1 MKGIDKRCG
10 CRDETGT
17 KLGAR
22 CPLLARSGH
31 GSYGYRIDLGPG
43 LDARGQFRQRRQQY
57 QGGYARRRDAQQA
70 RAEHLT
76 LLGQG
81 QTQARNDLT
90 VAVWL
95 EQWLTGKVNLRA
107 TTQRS
112 YASHLRL
119 YLVPHLGHLRL
130 RDLNASHI
138 ERMYAAIRA
147 DSARRAGQ
155 GERATGPATI
165 RRVHATLSSA
175 LNTAVKRQLLA
186 HNPAQHVELER
197 SDRPEVTP
205 WQPDELG
212 AFLDAAAGDRLG
224 ALYELMAF
232 TGLRRG
238 EALGLRWADV
248 DMQAGVL
255 RVRQTLTDIG
265 GRLAFG
271 KPKTRGSERLVD
283 LDSATLGALLA
294 HQLAQDSE
302 RAAWGDAY
310 VYSGLVFTRED
321 GQPLRPEYVTRR
333 MQAIAERAGLPRKRL
348 HDLRHGS
355 ASLQLMA
362 GVPIAVVSKRLG
374 HSSLSITSD
383 TYSHLLRGVGRDAAE
398 AAAALVPRGAWRPA
412 GDRED
417 TACTPAAQQQG
428 ERAPVKENAQV
439 RTGAPPGTRTPNPR
453 IKSCAHGVSDEVA

>member
-10 CRDETGT
+10 CRDDTGT

-22 CPLLARSGH
+22 CPLLVRSGH

-43 LDARGQFRQRRQQY
+43 LDARGQFRRRRQEY
-57 QGGYARRRDAQQA
+57 KGGFTKRRDAERA
-70 RAEHLT
+70 KAEHLT

-81 QTQARNDLT
+81 QTQARNELT
-90 VAVWL
+90 VGLWL

-107 TTQRS
+107 TTLRS

-119 YLVPHLGHLRL
+119 YLVPHLGHVRL
-130 RDLNASHI
+130 RDLSATHV

-175 LNTAVKRQLLA
+175 LNTAVKRGLLA

-212 AFLDAAAGDRLG
+212 AFLDAATGDRLG

-232 TGLRRG
+232 AGLRRG
-238 EALGLRWADV
+238 EALGLRWSDV

-255 RVRQTLTDIG
+255 RVRQTLTDVG
-265 GRLAFG
+265 GRLVFG
-271 KPKTRGSERLVD
+271 KPKTRGSERLID
-283 LDSATLGALLA
+283 LDGTTLGALLA
-294 HQLAQDSE
+294 HRLAQDSE
-302 RAAWGDAY
+302 RATWGDAY
-310 VYSGLVFTRED
+310 TYSGLVFTGRTASPSVRSTSLV
-321 GQPLRPEYVTRR
+321 GCRPSLSATVCRASVCTTSVTAAPHYSWPPAYRSPSSPSGSGTRPCPSPRTPTAICYGAWGVTRPR
-333 MQAIAERAGLPRKRL
+333 QLLRWCLAERGDP
-348 HDLRHGS
+348 
-355 ASLQLMA
+355 
-362 GVPIAVVSKRLG
+362 
-374 HSSLSITSD
+374 
-383 TYSHLLRGVGRDAAE
+383 
-398 AAAALVPRGAWRPA
+398 LVI
-412 GDRED
+412 
-417 TACTPAAQQQG
+417 
-428 ERAPVKENAQV
+428 V
-439 RTGAPPGTRTPNPR
+439 RTPRAHRLLSSKASAPR
-453 IKSCAHGVSDEVA
+453 